1 MKLNNEIQYSKNRL
15 EQLADSQRN
24 LISSREKEINKLGD
38 MYELRKENERYNG
51 EVEILDI
58 RDRNQNEIAE
68 QLNLKEE
75 RLNNI
80 KTSFDT
86 SKKKLDL
93 EREIL
98 ANSHQEKIEDLNAVY
113 DNKYKASFENANQVA
128 EEIDDQTHD
137 IIRRME
143 DETTE
148 RIAQST
154 FENKIRADEKS
165 LENTRKLANQE
176 RVHKTQQRA
185 AVKNYDRR
193 SAELVME
200 HENQLMNQNYQQL
213 SQRKELEN
221 IHNKEIEFKSEQHKN
236 ILLQED
242 KSFRQKYEAITK
254 EHQSVLDRIKQKFSN
269 QINSIINSQMRSK
282 TSVESRG
289 DDDFYKITALEP
301 EITSLE
307 KSYQISLKVPEHE
320 KENVRLTAQGRD
332 LTLSLTRK
340 FSDTVESEDGS
351 SNQSSRSEVFT
362 KKLSTTD
369 LMNSREITQNY
380 KEGVLTFN
388 IAKL

>member
-1 MKLNNEIQYSKNRL
+1 
-15 EQLADSQRN
+15 
-24 LISSREKEINKLGD
+24 
-38 MYELRKENERYNG
+38 MYELRKEDERYNG

-113 DNKYKASFENANQVA
+113 DNKYKTSFENANQVA

-269 QINSIINSQMRSK
+269 QINSIVNSQMRSK
-282 TSVESRG
+282 TSVENRG
-289 DDDFYKITALEP
+289 DDDFYKITSLEP